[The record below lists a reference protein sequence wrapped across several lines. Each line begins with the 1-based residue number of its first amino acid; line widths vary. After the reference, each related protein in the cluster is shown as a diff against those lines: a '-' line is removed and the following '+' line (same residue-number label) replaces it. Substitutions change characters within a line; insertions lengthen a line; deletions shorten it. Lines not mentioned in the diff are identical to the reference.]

1 MKAAEL
7 KALIKQWKEL
17 TESDQN
23 AVLAPLRDEVARIDK
38 RLSILKLQEA
48 NDVLIHELGAI
59 KNHTTVVISLLIGF
73 RLKG

>member
-7 KALIKQWKEL
+7 KVLIKRWQEL
-17 TESDQN
+17 AESDQDV
-23 AVLAPLRDEVARIDK
+23 VLKPLRDEVARIDK

-48 NDVLIHELGAI
+48 NEVLIHELEAI